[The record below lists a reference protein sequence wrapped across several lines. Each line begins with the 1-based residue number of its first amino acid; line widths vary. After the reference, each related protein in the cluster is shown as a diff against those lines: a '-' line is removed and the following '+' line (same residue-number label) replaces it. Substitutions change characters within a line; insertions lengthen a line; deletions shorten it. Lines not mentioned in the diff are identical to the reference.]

1 MAWLQYYGLQL
12 GMSRAETFSMKWGEM
27 LDLINCM
34 SIHQG
39 GAEPKAR
46 KKKLSFEEAIKLR

>member
-1 MAWLQYYGLQL
+1 
-12 GMSRAETFSMKWGEM
+12 MSRAETFSMKWGEM